1 LIERQWCKKIINK
14 YRLYRAIRQDLLSF
28 SRYCSK
34 GGIFIYERRTT
45 GSGGAPIPDIIEA
58 TGLEKTFGKITAVN
72 GISFAVKKGEVF
84 GFLGPNGAGKTSTMK
99 IIACVSPRTSGSLK
113 VFGLDPDV
121 SPAEIK
127 QRLGVV
133 PQETNLDPDFTC
145 YGNLFTYSRYF
156 DLPPD
161 VAHQKAEELLKFVQ
175 LEEKRDVT
183 VEKLSGGMKRR
194 LILAR
199 ALVNNPDL
207 LILDEPTIGLDPQA
221 RHLIWERLKL
231 LQDQGNTIVLTTHYL
246 DEAARLCDRLVI
258 MDNGKILV
266 EGSPEELVKEYVGN
280 EIVEVNKTEEVLSC
294 LQRENIPFEVIG
306 DTIQVATESSR
317 EVAKIL
323 FDNCT
328 PQNVMTRP
336 ATLEDVF
343 LKLTG
348 RKLRD

>member
-1 LIERQWCKKIINK
+1 MP
-14 YRLYRAIRQDLLSF
+14 
-28 SRYCSK
+28 
-34 GGIFIYERRTT
+34 G
-45 GSGGAPIPDIIEA
+45 IIEA
-58 TGLEKTFGKITAVN
+58 QDLRKKFGDINAVDGIT
-72 GISFAVKKGEVF
+72 FAVKKGEVF

-99 IIACVSPRTSGSLK
+99 IIACVSPRTSGSIR
-113 VFGLDPDV
+113 VFDMDPDTA
-121 SPAEIK
+121 PAEIK

-133 PQETNLDPDFTC
+133 PQETNLDPDFSC
-145 YGNLFTYSRYF
+145 YGNLFTYARYF
-156 DLPPD
+156 DIPPD
-161 VAHQKAEELLKFVQ
+161 LARKKAEDLLEFVQ
-175 LEEKRDVT
+175 LQEKRDVT

-231 LQDQGNTIVLTTHYL
+231 LQAQGNTIILTTHYL

-266 EGSPEELVKEYVGN
+266 EGTPVDLVKQYVGN
-280 EIVEVNKTEEVLSC
+280 EVVEIEKTDEVLSC
-294 LQRENIPFEVIG
+294 LSKNHIPFEVIG
-306 DTIQVATESSR
+306 DSVQVATDSSR
-317 EVAKIL
+317 EIAKIL
-323 FDNCT
+323 FDQCS
-328 PQNVMTRP
+328 PHKVLTRP

-348 RKLRD
+348 RKLKE

>member
-1 LIERQWCKKIINK
+1 M
-14 YRLYRAIRQDLLSF
+14 D
-28 SRYCSK
+28 
-34 GGIFIYERRTT
+34 ERRTT
-45 GSGGAPIPDIIEA
+45 GSGGEAIPDIIEA
-58 TGLEKTFGKITAVN
+58 TALKKTFGDVTAVN
-72 GISFAVKKGEVF
+72 GITFAVKKGEVF

-99 IIACVSPRTSGSLK
+99 IIACVSPRTSGTLR
-113 VFGLDPDV
+113 VFGLDPDI

-156 DLPPD
+156 DMPPD
-161 VAHQKAEELLKFVQ
+161 VAHKKAEELLEFVQ

-183 VEKLSGGMKRR
+183 IEKLSGGMKRR

-221 RHLIWERLKL
+221 RHLIWDRLKL
-231 LQDQGNTIVLTTHYL
+231 LQTQGNTIVLTTHYL

-258 MDNGKILV
+258 MDNGNILV
-266 EGSPEELVKEYVGN
+266 EGSPAELVKEYVGT
-280 EIVEVNKTEEVLSC
+280 EIVEVSTSEEVVTC

-317 EVAKIL
+317 EVARIL

-343 LKLTG
+343 LKLAG
-348 RKLRD
+348 RKLRE

>member
-1 LIERQWCKKIINK
+1 V
-14 YRLYRAIRQDLLSF
+14 S
-28 SRYCSK
+28 
-34 GGIFIYERRTT
+34 
-45 GSGGAPIPDIIEA
+45 
-58 TGLEKTFGKITAVN
+58 

-99 IIACVSPRTSGSLK
+99 IIACVSPRTSGSLR
-113 VFGLDPDV
+113 VFGLDPDI

-156 DLPPD
+156 DMPPD
-161 VAHQKAEELLKFVQ
+161 VAHEKAEELLKFVQ

-231 LQDQGNTIVLTTHYL
+231 LQAQGNTIVLTTHYL

-258 MDNGKILV
+258 MDNGNILV
-266 EGSPEELVKEYVGN
+266 EGSPAELVKEYVGA
-280 EIVEVNKTEEVLSC
+280 EIVEVNKSEEVLAC

-317 EVAKIL
+317 EVARIL

-328 PQNVMTRP
+328 PHNVMTRP

-343 LKLTG
+343 LKLAG
-348 RKLRD
+348 RKLRE